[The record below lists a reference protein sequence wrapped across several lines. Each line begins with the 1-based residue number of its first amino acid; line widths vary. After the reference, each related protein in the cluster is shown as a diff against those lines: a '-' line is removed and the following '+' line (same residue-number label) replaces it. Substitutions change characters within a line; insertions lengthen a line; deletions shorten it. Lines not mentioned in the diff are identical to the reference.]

1 MDGFVKLRLTIFV
14 AKSVNNNET
23 LFFDSIIMRISCQE
37 ANLIMHASHHWP
49 FSVVLFL
56 LFFFVSSKVIVREEY
71 TSLMIHNPKY
81 AKCRYSCTTGVILFR
96 EHKITKQKD
105 HRASMEKKNVDQS
118 SQDASQLHQICCSSC
133 PVRNVK
139 LFD

>member
-23 LFFDSIIMRISCQE
+23 LFFDTIIMRISCQE

-56 LFFFVSSKVIVREEY
+56 LF
-71 TSLMIHNPKY
+71 SLFPL
-81 AKCRYSCTTGVILFR
+81 RSLF
-96 EHKITKQKD
+96 
-105 HRASMEKKNVDQS
+105 EKKKEIHIVDDS
-118 SQDASQLHQICCSSC
+118 
-133 PVRNVK
+133 
-139 LFD
+139 